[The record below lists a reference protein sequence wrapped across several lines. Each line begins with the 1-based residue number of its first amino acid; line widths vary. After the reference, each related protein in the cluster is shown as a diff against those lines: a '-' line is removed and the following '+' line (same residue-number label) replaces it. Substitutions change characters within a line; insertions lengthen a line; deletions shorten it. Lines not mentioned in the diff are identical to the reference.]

1 MEKQK
6 NLSDKRVIKTRRA
19 IINATA
25 ELMNQKPLEQITIKE
40 IADAA
45 MINRKTFY
53 AHYNSVYDVLNDIEN
68 DIIDSLLTILDS
80 TDFSAERL
88 NPYPLFEQLS
98 VLISHNSKLYHSLL
112 QPSSHSHLLDKVKEV
127 VKGSLMRQFEKYY
140 HEDRTTPYYVLE
152 FIASGLIAV
161 YRQWFNEEE
170 PEESL
175 QELSRTAADLIF
187 NGVNGIFQQ
196 KAKEQH

>member
-1 MEKQK
+1 
-6 NLSDKRVIKTRRA
+6 
-19 IINATA
+19 
-25 ELMNQKPLEQITIKE
+25 
-40 IADAA
+40 
-45 MINRKTFY
+45 
-53 AHYNSVYDVLNDIEN
+53 
-68 DIIDSLLTILDS
+68 
-80 TDFSAERL
+80 
-88 NPYPLFEQLS
+88 
-98 VLISHNSKLYHSLL
+98 
-112 QPSSHSHLLDKVKEV
+112 
-127 VKGSLMRQFEKYY
+127 MRQFEKYY